1 MQADPSTES
10 SWLPTMVRPH
20 GSGCRFE
27 LDSGELV
34 DFDLSVNDEG
44 LFDEFRLQSFVKSRS
59 EE

>member
-1 MQADPSTES
+1 
-10 SWLPTMVRPH
+10 MVRPH

-44 LFDEFRLQSFVKSRS
+44 SFDEFRLQSFVKSRS